1 MRVRR
6 PAPRRAL
13 AACLPALAL
22 VLALLPRAAEA
33 HPIHSTLTE
42 IRQDPAARALEIS
55 VRVFADDFGTALRRR
70 GGPPRSWEAA
80 AFAYAATH
88 FTVMEAG
95 RSLPFTWCGVRR
107 RGIVLWLCLRT
118 SAPAAGARLTVHN
131 RMHFE
136 LFEDQVNVVQATL
149 GGRRHSELFTRGD
162 GLKPLR

>member
-1 MRVRR
+1 MSVRR

-13 AACLPALAL
+13 AACLLALAL
-22 VLALLPRAAEA
+22 APRAAEA

-42 IRQDPAARALEIS
+42 IRLDPAARALDIS

-88 FTVMEAG
+88 FTLVERG
-95 RSLPFTWCGVRR
+95 RALPFTWCGVRR
-107 RGIVLWLCLRT
+107 RGIVLWLCLR
-118 SAPAAGARLTVHN
+118 APAPGAAGRLTVHN

-162 GLKPLR
+162 GPKPLR

>member
-1 MRVRR
+1 MSARG
-6 PAPRRAL
+6 PAPRRAI
-13 AACLPALAL
+13 AACLLALGLALA
-22 VLALLPRAAEA
+22 PRAAEA
-33 HPIHSTLTE
+33 HPIHSTLTQ
-42 IRQDPAARALEIS
+42 IRHDPAARALDIS

-88 FTVMEAG
+88 FTVAEG
-95 RSLPFTWCGVRR
+95 RRALPFTWCGVRR
-107 RGIVLWLCLRT
+107 RGIVLWLCLR
-118 SAPAAGARLTVHN
+118 APAPGAAERLTVHN

-162 GLKPLR
+162 RPKPLS